1 MPVHA
6 ALRASV
12 PTVRTGYGPVRRSD
26 LGRWLAFDSS
36 ALTRNLRVLLDN
48 KWLEAVPD
56 SKDGR
61 GLPLQVTKAG
71 ASLLRA
77 LGPAWHKA
85 QGRAL
90 AMVGGEGRAAVI
102 GLFDK
107 VQAAMAA

>member
-48 KWLEAVPD
+48 KWLE
-56 SKDGR
+56 
-61 GLPLQVTKAG
+61 QVTKAG